1 MTMSPGMQRKSV
13 ADATSVLDI
22 VSAAGYVYYS
32 GGELNY
38 SGGVISGVA
47 SYTWAQFNDVLFDT
61 TLARYV
67 HITDRHSTTDGTSTP
82 GSLWW
87 VDPTATAIR
96 KRNLVSGPIYY
107 STYAAA
113 IADVPAATWPTMA
126 IVCAD
131 VGSSRIILTSNAS
144 SYRPRLGYSCLFKG
158 VYGTLASP
166 TNNISAGTGG
176 TSTTFPI
183 GTPTIPAG
191 LLAVGDSLRLM
202 LRLQRHN
209 ANATM
214 VVRANLGTAGDGN
227 DADLWSATLAAT
239 NLLIC
244 PAFTDIAIGSATVF
258 STSSSQSLFGS
269 GIASAAVDKTTNFN
283 VASTLKFSVSIQ
295 TKDASDTLDLMSYS
309 LEWLAA

>member
-1 MTMSPGMQRKSV
+1 MTISPGMQRKSV

-113 IADVPAATWPTMA
+113 IADVPVATWPTMR
-126 IVCAD
+126 IRCAD
-131 VGSSRIILTSNAS
+131 VGNARFQLVSNGTRYLPEGGRVYLS
-144 SYRPRLGYSCLFKG
+144 KN
-158 VYGTLASP
+158 VYGTLALP
-166 TNNISAGTGG
+166 TNTIGTG
-176 TSTTFPI
+176 TTAYQFNI
-183 GTPTIPAG
+183 GTPTFPAN
-191 LLAVGDSLRLM
+191 LFATPDTLILM
-202 LRLQRHN
+202 LRFQRHF

-214 VVRANLGTAGDGN
+214 TLKASLGTAGDST
-227 DADLWSATLAAT
+227 DDSMYIQTIAAT
-239 NLLIC
+239 DNIQGGG
-244 PAFTDIAIGSATVF
+244 FVISDIAS
-258 STSSSQSLFGS
+258 STKYITNTSN
-269 GIASAAVDKTTNFN
+269 GITTGGAASYLLDKTT
-283 VASTLKFSVSIQ
+283 KFDTTSIMKLAFTG
-295 TKDASDTLDLMSYS
+295 TKNTNDTIDLLSYS